1 MKQVI
6 EKLGIEKE
14 NYEYMIFCFY
24 ARWCEGVTSNTRN
37 YQEVLANSAINRW
50 FLIELSKLEVEFITL
65 SNQYPNADAKDL
77 QALYSDCTIDMYK
90 IKPSA
95 LLNQIIT
102 KKSNPEGQEAF
113 EQLKRN

>member
-1 MKQVI
+1 MKQII

-50 FLIELSKLEVEFITL
+50 FLIELSKLEVEFIII
-65 SNQYPNADAKDL
+65 SNKYPNADPKDL
-77 QALYSDCTIDMYK
+77 QALYSDCTFDIFK
-90 IKPSA
+90 IKPIA
-95 LLNQIIT
+95 LLNEIVSKKIT
-102 KKSNPEGQEAF
+102 PEAQGDFKKLTPN
-113 EQLKRN
+113 